1 MGAREE
7 HGGVSCAV
15 CQPGSS
21 TLALRACLALSGR
34 GHSAGSMHTSKR
46 DVQLRSL
53 VKVTVSFL
61 SF

>member
-1 MGAREE
+1 MAARPVPSVGRGPAHWPSEP
-7 HGGVSCAV
+7 S
-15 CQPGSS
+15 
-21 TLALRACLALSGR
+21 LALSGR
-34 GHSAGSMHTSKR
+34 GHSAGSMHASKR